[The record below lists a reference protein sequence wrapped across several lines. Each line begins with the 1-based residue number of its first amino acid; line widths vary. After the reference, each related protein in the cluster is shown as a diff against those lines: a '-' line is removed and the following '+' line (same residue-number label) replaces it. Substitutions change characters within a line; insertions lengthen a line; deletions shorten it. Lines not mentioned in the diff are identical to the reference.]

1 MKTLLLTLTTLFA
14 INGFSADK
22 TIVRG
27 TDRFELVYQL
37 TVPELSASGR
47 LWIPLAKPD
56 AHQKFEVLTIQSP
69 IAWHRA
75 QDATG
80 RNDILVFE
88 PGPADQG
95 QGITL
100 RYQVTRKE
108 KRAHREAGDPKVHL
122 RAERLVPLNARFITI
137 ARAATAKVKAKD
149 DHARAQ
155 ALYRHVLDHMRY
167 SKAGKG
173 WGRGDA
179 LYACDAR
186 TGNCTDF
193 HAYFIALCRAI
204 NIPAR
209 FAIGFTIPADK
220 NAGAIGGYHCWAEF
234 HANGKWVPVDISEA
248 DKHPELADYYFGHHP
263 ANRLELSRGRDITV
277 KPAPK
282 AGPFNYFFGPHLE
295 VNGKEVPVKATFEFK
310 RLPARSKQ

>member
-95 QGITL
+95 QRITL

-122 RAERLVPLNARFITI
+122 RAERLVPLNARYTTRRVEG
-137 ARAATAKVKAKD
+137 AWWPPRSSKPLSVRDRAEVGSIPTLSANFPTAHD
-149 DHARAQ
+149 
-155 ALYRHVLDHMRY
+155 
-167 SKAGKG
+167 
-173 WGRGDA
+173 
-179 LYACDAR
+179 
-186 TGNCTDF
+186 
-193 HAYFIALCRAI
+193 
-204 NIPAR
+204 
-209 FAIGFTIPADK
+209 
-220 NAGAIGGYHCWAEF
+220 
-234 HANGKWVPVDISEA
+234 
-248 DKHPELADYYFGHHP
+248 
-263 ANRLELSRGRDITV
+263 
-277 KPAPK
+277 
-282 AGPFNYFFGPHLE
+282 
-295 VNGKEVPVKATFEFK
+295 
-310 RLPARSKQ
+310 

>member
-95 QGITL
+95 QRITL

-122 RAERLVPLNARFITI
+122 RAEQLVPLNARFITI
-137 ARAATAKVKAKD
+137 A
-149 DHARAQ
+149 
-155 ALYRHVLDHMRY
+155 AL
-167 SKAGKG
+167 
-173 WGRGDA
+173 
-179 LYACDAR
+179 
-186 TGNCTDF
+186 
-193 HAYFIALCRAI
+193 
-204 NIPAR
+204 P
-209 FAIGFTIPADK
+209 
-220 NAGAIGGYHCWAEF
+220 
-234 HANGKWVPVDISEA
+234 
-248 DKHPELADYYFGHHP
+248 
-263 ANRLELSRGRDITV
+263 
-277 KPAPK
+277 
-282 AGPFNYFFGPHLE
+282 
-295 VNGKEVPVKATFEFK
+295 
-310 RLPARSKQ
+310 LPR

>member
-14 INGFSADK
+14 VNGFSADK

-56 AHQKFEVLTIQSP
+56 AHQKFEVLAIHSP
-69 IAWHRA
+69 IGWHKTR
-75 QDATG
+75 DAAG
-80 RNDILVFE
+80 RNEVLVIE
-88 PGPADQG
+88 PTPADSG
-95 QGITL
+95 QRITV
-100 RYQVTRKE
+100 RYQVTRRE
-108 KRAHREAGDPKVHL
+108 KAAHAEAGDPKAHL
-122 RAERLVPLNARFITI
+122 KAERLVPLNARFIKI
-137 ARAATAKVKAKD
+137 AATATGKAKD
-149 DHARAQ
+149 DLARGR
-155 ALYRHVLDHMRY
+155 ALYRHVLEHMRY
-167 SKAGKG
+167 SKAGQG

-277 KPAPK
+277 QPAPK
-282 AGPFNYFFGPHLE
+282 TGPFNYFFGPHLE
-295 VNGKEVPVKATFEFK
+295 VNGKSIPVKATFEFK
-310 RLPARSKQ
+310 RLPIK